1 MTRTLEQINTELTK
15 LITDNQKEIE
25 KLEKELASIYPTI
38 EKAKQDIIK
47 AKKEVSAEAYDIAK
61 RELWT
66 AENTKE
72 MLTDKLKELRH
83 DPIVTKERYRE
94 LYFEICSVGD
104 NKIDEVF
111 DKISQIFPE
120 LEQISGEHKGITEGI
135 AQNLRLLESLGR
147 NAEEFKK
154 DEHGRIDSV
163 FYNGLNYRVKKDSA
177 SFLDSF
183 IKRFKEVNNG

>member
-25 KLEKELASIYPTI
+25 KLEKELASIDPTI

-47 AKKEVSAEAYDIAK
+47 AKKVANAEAYDIAK

-104 NKIDEVF
+104 NKIDEAF
-111 DKISQIFPE
+111 EKISQIFPE
-120 LEQISGEHKGITEGI
+120 LERISDEHNDIMKNI
-135 AQNLRLLESLGR
+135 AQNLRLLETAGR
-147 NAEEFKK
+147 NSEDYTK
-154 DEHGRIDSV
+154 DEQGRLDST
-163 FYNGLNYRVKKDSA
+163 FYNGLSYRAKKDSA
-177 SFLDSF
+177 SFLEGF
-183 IKRFKEVNNG
+183 IKRFKEINNG

>member
-25 KLEKELASIYPTI
+25 KLEKKLASIDPTI

-47 AKKEVSAEAYDIAK
+47 AKKEVNAEAYDIAK

-104 NKIDEVF
+104 NKIDETF
-111 DKISQIFPE
+111 NKISQIFPE
-120 LEQISGEHKGITEGI
+120 LEQISDDHKDIIEDIT
-135 AQNLRLLESLGR
+135 QNLRLLESMGR
-147 NAEEFKK
+147 NSEEFKK
-154 DEHGRIDSV
+154 DEHGRINSI
-163 FYNGLNYRVKKDSA
+163 FYNGLNYRVKKNTV
-177 SFLDSF
+177 SFLEEF
-183 IKRFKEVNNG
+183 IKHVKEVNNG

>member
-1 MTRTLEQINTELTK
+1 M
-15 LITDNQKEIE
+15 
-25 KLEKELASIYPTI
+25 ASIDPTI
-38 EKAKQDIIK
+38 EKAKQNVIK
-47 AKKEVSAEAYDIAK
+47 AKKVVNTEAYDIAK

-72 MLTDKLKELRH
+72 MLTDRLKELRH

>member
-1 MTRTLEQINTELTK
+1 MTRTLEQINIELTK

-25 KLEKELASIYPTI
+25 KLEKELASIDPTI
-38 EKAKQDIIK
+38 EKAKQDVIK
-47 AKKEVSAEAYDIAK
+47 AKKVVNAEAYDIAK

-104 NKIDEVF
+104 NKIDEAF
-111 DKISQIFPE
+111 EKISQIFPE
-120 LEQISGEHKGITEGI
+120 LEQIIEEHKDITEDI
-135 AQNLRLLESLGR
+135 TQNLRLLESLGR
-147 NAEEFKK
+147 NSEEFKK
-154 DEHGRIDSV
+154 GENGHIDSA
-163 FYNGLNYRVKKDSA
+163 FYNGLSYRVKKNTTN
-177 SFLDSF
+177 FLEEF
-183 IKRFKEVNNG
+183 IKRVKEVNNG